1 MSKMWILT
9 KVLLKSNLSS
19 LGKKKK
25 SKLPPYLAIAL
36 LFALF
41 AVSFSFPIGLLFG
54 EMYEML
60 AGIEQQ
66 GVLLTLAVGAVSAA
80 IFIFGIFYV
89 LAVFYFS
96 KDVELL
102 LPLPLKS
109 SQILAAKF
117 VTVLIYEYLTEAIM
131 LLPAIIVYGLK
142 SGAGIVYYLYSF
154 MVFLLVP
161 IVPLIAASLLNM
173 IIMRF
178 TNIGKHKDALRIIGG
193 MLALGFGIGI
203 NIFMQGMG
211 RRGMSQ
217 ESLMD
222 LLAKGNNS
230 MVSVVSTI
238 FPTAKLA
245 SLSLVL
251 NSTMDGFLNL
261 LLFLV
266 INLALVL
273 LFFVIGEILYF
284 KGVLGNTEVYSRRKK
299 LSSEQLD
306 KTVKQN
312 SAWKA
317 FMQKELRILFRTPA
331 YIMNCVI
338 SSFIWPV
345 VMGIGI
351 FSSGSINDPELQ
363 GIIGVFKNTR
373 ALGVLLVALFA
384 LSLVFS
390 GGNGIASTSISRE
403 GQNLYVSKYLP
414 ISFRD
419 QIMARIMPG
428 IILSSIAIFGTMALI
443 YTFFGIPLIIIVPA
457 LIVIF
462 LGMLLTSFIG
472 ILLELRFPKL
482 IWDNEQKAVKQNMNF
497 VITMFGSWAIAA
509 LFVTA
514 VVLLKLNMWYTFSFV
529 TAVCG
534 LINMLLYYV
543 IMNQGQRWFNNIE
556 V

>member
-1 MSKMWILT
+1 MSKIWILT
-9 KVLLKSNLSS
+9 KVLLKSSLSS

-25 SKLPPYLAIAL
+25 TKLPPYLAMVL
-36 LFALF
+36 LFILF
-41 AVSFSFPIGLLFG
+41 AVSFSLPIGLLFG

-66 GVLLTLAVGAVSAA
+66 GILLTLAIGAVSAT
-80 IFIFGIFYV
+80 IFVFGIFYV

-102 LPLPLKS
+102 LPLPLKP

-117 VTVLIYEYLTEAIM
+117 ITVLIYEYLTEAIM
-131 LLPAIIVYGLK
+131 LLPAIIVYGVK
-142 SGAGIVYYLYSF
+142 SNAGILYYLYSII
-154 MVFLLVP
+154 VFLIVP

-173 IIMRF
+173 LVMRF
-178 TNIGKHKDALRIIGG
+178 TNIGKHKDALRIVGG
-193 MLALGFGIGI
+193 ILALGFGIGI
-203 NIFMQGMG
+203 NIFMQGIG
-211 RRGMSQ
+211 RNGMNQ
-217 ESLMD
+217 ESLIE

-230 MVSVVSTI
+230 MISLVSTI

-245 SLSLVL
+245 SLSLVFSSATEGTI
-251 NSTMDGFLNL
+251 NI
-261 LLFLV
+261 LLFLA
-266 INLALVL
+266 INLALVF
-273 LFFVIGEILYF
+273 LFFVVGEVLYF
-284 KGVLGNTEVYSRRKK
+284 KGVLGNSEVYSKRKK
-299 LSSEQLD
+299 LSKEQLE
-306 KTVKQN
+306 KNVKQN

-345 VMGIGI
+345 VLGIGI
-351 FSSGSINDPELQ
+351 FSSGSMNGAELK
-363 GIIGVFKNTR
+363 GIVEAFKD
-373 ALGVLLVALFA
+373 AKVLGIFLVAVFA
-384 LSLVFS
+384 MSIVFS

-403 GQNLYVSKYLP
+403 GQNLFVSKYLP

-419 QIMARIMPG
+419 QIIARIMPG
-428 IILSSIAIFGTMALI
+428 IILSSIAIFGSMGLI
-443 YTFFGIPLIIIVPA
+443 YIFFGIPIIVIVPSI
-457 LIVIF
+457 IVIL
-462 LGMLLTSFIG
+462 LGMLLTSFVG
-472 ILLELRFPKL
+472 ILLELKFPKL

-509 LFVTA
+509 LFVAA
-514 VVLLKLNMWYTFSFV
+514 VVMLKLSLWYAFSFV

-534 LINMLLYYV
+534 IINMLLYQL
-543 IMNQGQRWFNNIE
+543 IMKQGQKWFNNIE